1 MGEIL
6 LKIAMGS
13 PPLPTYDPHLA
24 ARQGHTHSLEKG
36 FS

>member
-6 LKIAMGS
+6 LEIAMGS
-13 PPLPTYDPHLA
+13 PPPSAYDPQLA